1 MIFFRQKA
9 GLFLLTMVLSILYC
23 KEKLN
28 SDNLNYKE
36 VLHTEKLKTNDKRV
50 LIENQSFIVEL
61 EDFGQIRFA
70 SYIDEE
76 KNRMADLSF
85 VFELK
90 GKEINRL
97 PYALGDF
104 GHQFL
109 FYSVKAISFKD
120 IDNDGKKDIIYIL
133 SYIPGNG
140 NCAGCIFDFGG
151 IYFARNKSF
160 EIDLKVNEALNVSHY
175 GNTPPTE
182 LTIEEILKRYDK
194 FHFDKFTGQK
204 ESH

>member
-9 GLFLLTMVLSILYC
+9 SLFLLTMVLSILYC

-61 EDFGQIRFA
+61 EDFGKIRFA

-85 VFELK
+85 VFEL
-90 GKEINRL
+90 
-97 PYALGDF
+97 
-104 GHQFL
+104 
-109 FYSVKAISFKD
+109 
-120 IDNDGKKDIIYIL
+120 
-133 SYIPGNG
+133 
-140 NCAGCIFDFGG
+140 
-151 IYFARNKSF
+151 
-160 EIDLKVNEALNVSHY
+160 
-175 GNTPPTE
+175 
-182 LTIEEILKRYDK
+182 
-194 FHFDKFTGQK
+194 
-204 ESH
+204 

>member
-9 GLFLLTMVLSILYC
+9 SLFLLTMVLSILYC

-61 EDFGQIRFA
+61 EDFGKIRFA

-90 GKEINRL
+90 GINPLRL
-97 PYALGDF
+97 
-104 GHQFL
+104 
-109 FYSVKAISFKD
+109 
-120 IDNDGKKDIIYIL
+120 
-133 SYIPGNG
+133 
-140 NCAGCIFDFGG
+140 
-151 IYFARNKSF
+151 
-160 EIDLKVNEALNVSHY
+160 
-175 GNTPPTE
+175 T
-182 LTIEEILKRYDK
+182 
-194 FHFDKFTGQK
+194 
-204 ESH
+204 